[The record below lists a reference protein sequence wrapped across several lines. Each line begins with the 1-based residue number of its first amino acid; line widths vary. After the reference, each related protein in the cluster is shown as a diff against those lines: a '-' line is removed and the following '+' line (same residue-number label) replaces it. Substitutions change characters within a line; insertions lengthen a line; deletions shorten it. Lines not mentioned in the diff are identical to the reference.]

1 VNPNKS
7 RWTWWLVKLSRR
19 IWFRALFLALM
30 SVAGALLGVVLAP
43 LIPPGFAAQFGAD
56 AVTNILEILASS
68 MLIVAT
74 FSLSTAISAYAA
86 ASSDTTPRVTEL
98 LMQDPTAQNALST
111 FVGGFLFSLVGII
124 GLSAG
129 IYGEDGHLV
138 LFALTLLMV
147 LVIVV
152 TFLRWVEVLSNFG
165 RVPDAIDRTAEAAD
179 DAVSGWVERPY
190 LGGRAADDAPETDFE
205 VYPERM
211 GYVRHIDIDALQTLA
226 CEAGGEIVVSAPP
239 GAFLDDAHP
248 IARTTF
254 EPDDAVRESIRQAY
268 DVADN
273 RTFDQDPKYGIS
285 AMAEIGIKAL
295 SPAVNDP
302 VTAIRVI
309 DRLVRVLRKWGDA
322 SRDSKPHY
330 DRVYVPALD
339 ADELFTV
346 AFTQLALYGAKDA
359 RVGVRLQQA
368 FSSLSRVSDADSAAA
383 ARTQADR
390 ALGHAKAALVL
401 DEEYARLR
409 SINKAIAQD
418 RSRDRPSD

>member
-1 VNPNKS
+1 MNPNKS

-19 IWFRALFLALM
+19 IWFRALFFALM
-30 SVAGALLGVVLAP
+30 SVVGALLAVALGP
-43 LIPPGFAAQFGAD
+43 LIPQGFAAQFGAD
-56 AVTNILEILASS
+56 AVANILEILASS
-68 MLIVAT
+68 LLIVAT

-98 LMQDPTAQNALST
+98 LLQDPTAQNALST

-138 LFALTLLMV
+138 LFGLTLLMV
-147 LVIVV
+147 LIIVV

-165 RVPDAIDRTAEAAD
+165 RVPDAIDRTAEAAA
-179 DAVSGWVERPY
+179 DAVSGWAARPY
-190 LGGRAADDAPETDFE
+190 LGGRAADDAPDATFE
-205 VYPERM
+205 VYAGRM
-211 GYVRHIDIDALQTLA
+211 GYVRHIDIAALQDLA
-226 CEAGGEIVVSAPP
+226 READGEIVVSAPP

-254 EPDDAVRESIRQAY
+254 EPDDAVRQSIREAY

-285 AMAEIGIKAL
+285 ALAEIGIKAL

-309 DRLVRVLRKWGDA
+309 DRLVRVLTQWCNA
-322 SRDSKPHY
+322 ERDSKPHY
-330 DRVYVPALD
+330 DRVYVPALE
-339 ADELFTV
+339 ADELFAV
-346 AFTQLALYGAKDA
+346 AFAQLALYGAKDA

-368 FSSLSRVSDADSAAA
+368 FSSLSRVADRESVAA
-383 ARTQADR
+383 ARTQAAR

-401 DEEYARLR
+401 DEEFTRLR
-409 SINKAIAQD
+409 SINEAVAD
-418 RSRDRPSD
+418 D